1 MIRKF
6 IHLCEMQ
13 RGKDLLLIEE
23 GFEYICMFS
32 GVIGAWKQRF
42 VQDTC
47 KLQLSVMDTFPPC
60 Q

>member
-1 MIRKF
+1 
-6 IHLCEMQ
+6 MQ
-13 RGKDLLLIEE
+13 RGKELLLIEE

-32 GVIGAWKQRF
+32 GVIDVWKQRS

-47 KLQLSVMDTFPPC
+47 KLQLSVMHTFPPY